1 MSARSTY
8 HVSMFVRWTFL
19 LPIVAAILKND
30 IALAIEGLMLI
41 IAIISRVIVLVLL
54 HCLQL
59 VEELFFLEL
68 A

>member
-1 MSARSTY
+1 M
-8 HVSMFVRWTFL
+8 

-41 IAIISRVIVLVLL
+41 IAIISRVVVLVLFYG
-54 HCLQL
+54 LQL

>member
-1 MSARSTY
+1 M
-8 HVSMFVRWTFL
+8 

-41 IAIISRVIVLVLL
+41 IAIISGVVVLVLL

-59 VEELFFLEL
+59 VEELFFLKL

>member
-1 MSARSTY
+1 MSARSSD

-41 IAIISRVIVLVLL
+41 IAIISRVVVLVLFYG
-54 HCLQL
+54 LQL

>member
-1 MSARSTY
+1 M
-8 HVSMFVRWTFL
+8 

-41 IAIISRVIVLVLL
+41 IAIISRVVVLVLL

-59 VEELFFLEL
+59 VEELFFLKL

>member
-1 MSARSTY
+1 M
-8 HVSMFVRWTFL
+8 SMFVRWTFL

-30 IALAIEGLMLI
+30 VTLAIEGLVLI
-41 IAIISRVIVLVLL
+41 IAIISRVVVLVLL